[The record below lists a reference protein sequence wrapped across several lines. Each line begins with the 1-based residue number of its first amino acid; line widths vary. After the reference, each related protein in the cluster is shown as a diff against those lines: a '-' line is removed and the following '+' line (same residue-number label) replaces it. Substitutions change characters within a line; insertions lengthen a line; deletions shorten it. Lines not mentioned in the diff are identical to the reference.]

1 MMFNTPFF
9 FLNRLSGAPLTYD
22 RCHQHGQTAGRLL
35 SRLLVVDI
43 CVLLV
48 TSRKLAPHPTQ

>member
-1 MMFNTPFF
+1 MFNTPFF